1 MMRRDSR
8 SPTGFTEHEMSA
20 LAAAAPI
27 LDDQP
32 VEMSWGA
39 MRLSGLLAATADRHT
54 RRIALKD
61 QSNREDWSGRPPI
74 EWTYPFAYDVIERLA
89 HFLLQL
95 GLPPKAPVG
104 ICLPNGSEACLTILA
119 VDHAGFVPCLLPV
132 AWSED
137 DLAAAVEAANISTVI
152 TQGVVGD
159 ERPAEVFCRLAAR
172 YFGLRFVCSFGPLVP
187 DGVADLDRVILGAE
201 SPKAGPVPPAEP
213 ASDNGIV
220 TFLRQGKALKPI
232 FRPCRSVVAAAVTF
246 LVAAKIRPGQRIVS
260 LLAPDDHCGLTVGLI
275 ASLLSGATLECHG
288 LFSARA
294 FMDALKDETLTHLV
308 VPAWMEASLAKA
320 ALPKSI
326 VSVILAHEAPT
337 RFKAKTALRGSVI
350 DVLAFG
356 ELALIAAQRKGAGQ
370 FSLSLEDDGEPRN
383 ATSRHLLRVRRGED
397 GAIAF
402 GGVAAD
408 IRDFER
414 GSPTGLAPLPEWRPS
429 GYKAELFAGILIGVS
444 EQD

>member
-1 MMRRDSR
+1 
-8 SPTGFTEHEMSA
+8 MSA
-20 LAAAAPI
+20 LAAVAPI
-27 LDDQP
+27 PDDQP

-54 RRIALKD
+54 RRVALKD

-95 GLPPKAPVG
+95 GLPPKTPVG
-104 ICLPNGSEACLTILA
+104 VCLPNGSEACLTILA
-119 VDHAGFVPCLLPV
+119 VDHAGLVPCLLPV
-132 AWSED
+132 AWAEEE
-137 DLAAAVEAANISTVI
+137 LAAAVEAANITTVI

-159 ERPAEVFCRLAAR
+159 QRPAEMFCRLAAR

-201 SPKAGPVPPAEP
+201 APKTGPAPEP
-213 ASDNGIV
+213 EPSSDNGVV
-220 TFLRQGKALKPI
+220 TFSHRPGKGLRPV
-232 FRPCRSVVAAAVTF
+232 FRPCQSVVAAAVTF
-246 LVAAKIRPGQRIVS
+246 LVTAKIRAGERIVS
-260 LLAPDDHCGLTVGLI
+260 LLAPDDHCGMTVGLI

-294 FMDALKDETLTHLV
+294 FMEALKDETPTHLV

-326 VSVILAHEAPT
+326 VSVILTHEAPT
-337 RFKAKTALRGSVI
+337 RFKAKTALRGTVI

-370 FSLSLEDDGEPRN
+370 FSLSLEDDGDARN
-383 ATSRHLLRVRRGED
+383 ATSRHLLRVRRGDD

-402 GGVAAD
+402 NGVAAE
-408 IRDFER
+408 IREIER
-414 GSPTGLAPLPEWRPS
+414 GSPDAAAPQPDWRAS
-429 GYKAELFAGILIGVS
+429 GYKAEMFAGILIGVS
-444 EQD
+444 EQG